1 MRDDDDRACGVMD
14 DLAAYRAHHEPA
26 ETAAATRADHYQVG
40 VMRRI
45 DEFPGRKAALTS
57 TRQVD
62 STRCYARF
70 TIPLGAHWAV
80 IWSPPRGC
88 RT

>member
-1 MRDDDDRACGVMD
+1 MD

-57 TRQVD
+57 TEAAAWRRRRA
-62 STRCYARF
+62 TRCL
-70 TIPLGAHWAV
+70 TQWAGTG
-80 IWSPPRGC
+80 P
-88 RT
+88 